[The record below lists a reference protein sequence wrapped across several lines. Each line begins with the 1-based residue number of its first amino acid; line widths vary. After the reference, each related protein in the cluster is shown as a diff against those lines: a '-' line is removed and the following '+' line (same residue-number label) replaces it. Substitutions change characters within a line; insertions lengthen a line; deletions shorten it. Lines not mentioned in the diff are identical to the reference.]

1 MTWID
6 RRKPRG
12 RRSLLYAGIGAMV
25 VMAMSLI
32 AIPPSSL
39 HAQALQ
45 ALPEALEIE
54 LARSALPPHLRAD
67 ATIHVLR
74 PDRGFEVAVEGS
86 NGLHALVVR
95 NDPAFV
101 RGDWPY
107 PAYRNDLLIPI
118 AFDAA
123 GVPAQLQILLDV
135 AAARAAGT
143 PPGELRTRM
152 RARFAEGYYPVPSR
166 VGMAYMLSPILR
178 AYRDGG
184 ETDVVGTFVYPHY
197 MVYAPDVTN
206 ADIGGGRGSGQP
218 FVIEPGRHGYIVIPA
233 GKRERD
239 EVLEAHA
246 EMLDRLCDL
255 SADWCVAGRQSR

>member
-1 MTWID
+1 MRWID
-6 RRKPRG
+6 RRRSRG
-12 RRSLLYAGIGAMV
+12 RRSRRNPRIRGMT
-25 VMAMSLI
+25 VMAMSLTVTLP
-32 AIPPSSL
+32 AWLYAQSL
-39 HAQALQ
+39 P
-45 ALPEALEIE
+45 ALPEPLEIE
-54 LARSALPPHLRAD
+54 LARSALPAHLRAE

-86 NGLHALVVR
+86 NGFHALVVR

-123 GVPAQLQILLDV
+123 GVPAQMQVLLDV

-143 PPGELRTRM
+143 PPEELRTRM
-152 RARFAEGYYPVPSR
+152 RAGFAEGYYPVPSR
-166 VGMAYMLSPILR
+166 VGLAYMLSPILR

-184 ETDVVGTFVYPHY
+184 ETDAVGTFIYPHY
-197 MVYAPDVTN
+197 MVYAPNITN
-206 ADIGGGRGSGQP
+206 ADIGGGNGNSQP
-218 FVIEPGRHGYIVIPA
+218 FVTEPGPHGYVVIPA
-233 GKRERD
+233 GARER
-239 EVLEAHA
+239 EAILEAHA

-255 SADWCVAGRQSR
+255 SADWCVGGRESR

>member
-1 MTWID
+1 MRWID
-6 RRKPRG
+6 HSRSRG
-12 RRSLLYAGIGAMV
+12 RRSRRHPGIGAMA
-25 VMAMSLI
+25 VMAMSLT
-32 AIPPSSL
+32 ATLPAWLSAQSL
-39 HAQALQ
+39 P
-45 ALPEALEIE
+45 ALPETLEIE

-74 PDRGFEVAVEGS
+74 PDSGFEVAVEGS
-86 NGLHALVVR
+86 SGFHALVVR

-123 GVPAQLQILLDV
+123 GVPAQMQVLLDV

-143 PPGELRTRM
+143 PPEELRTRM

-184 ETDVVGTFVYPHY
+184 ETDAVGTFVYPHY
-197 MVYAPDVTN
+197 MVYAPDITN
-206 ADIGGGRGSGQP
+206 AEIGGGRGSGQP

-233 GKRERD
+233 GRSERD

-255 SADWCVAGRQSR
+255 SADWCVAGRESR

>member
-1 MTWID
+1 MRWID
-6 RRKPRG
+6 RRKSRR
-12 RRSLLYAGIGAMV
+12 RRSRRHPGIGATT
-25 VMAMSLI
+25 VMAMSLTVTVP
-32 AIPPSSL
+32 AWLYAQSL
-39 HAQALQ
+39 T
-45 ALPEALEIE
+45 ALPEPIEIE
-54 LARSALPPHLRAD
+54 LARSALPPHLRAE
-67 ATIHVLR
+67 ATIHLLR
-74 PDRGFEVAVEGS
+74 PDRGFEVAVQGS
-86 NGLHALVVR
+86 NGFHALVVR

-123 GVPAQLQILLDV
+123 GVPAHLQVLLDV

-143 PPGELRTRM
+143 PPEELRTRM

-184 ETDVVGTFVYPHY
+184 ESDAVGTFVYPHY
-197 MVYAPDVTN
+197 MVYAPDITN
-206 ADIGGGRGSGQP
+206 ADIGGGNGSGQP
-218 FVIEPGRHGYIVIPA
+218 FVIEPGHHGYIVIPT
-233 GKRERD
+233 GKSERD
-239 EVLEAHA
+239 EVLDAHA

-255 SADWCVAGRQSR
+255 SDDWCVAGRGSR

>member
-1 MTWID
+1 MRWID
-6 RRKPRG
+6 RRNPRG
-12 RRSLLYAGIGAMV
+12 RRSRLHPHIAGMAI
-25 VMAMSLI
+25 MAMSLI
-32 AIPPSSL
+32 AAPPTLL
-39 HAQALQ
+39 HAQALP

-74 PDRGFEVAVEGS
+74 PDRGFEVAVQGS
-86 NGLHALVVR
+86 NGFHALVVR

-123 GVPAQLQILLDV
+123 GVPAQMQILLDV

-152 RARFAEGYYPVPSR
+152 RARFAEEYYPLPAR

-184 ETDVVGTFVYPHY
+184 ETDAVGTFVYPHY
-197 MVYAPDVTN
+197 MVYAPDITN
-206 ADIGGGRGSGQP
+206 ADMGGEGAAASP
-218 FVIEPGRHGYIVIPA
+218 SSSSPGDMGT
-233 GKRERD
+233 
-239 EVLEAHA
+239 
-246 EMLDRLCDL
+246 
-255 SADWCVAGRQSR
+255 S